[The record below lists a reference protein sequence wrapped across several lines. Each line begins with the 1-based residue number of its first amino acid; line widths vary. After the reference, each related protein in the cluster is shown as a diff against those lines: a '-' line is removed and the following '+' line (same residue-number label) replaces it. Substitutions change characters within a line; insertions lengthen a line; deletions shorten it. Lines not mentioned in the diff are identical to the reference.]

1 MTFAI
6 WAFRIILILL
16 IIRFLLNLFTRR
28 PAAQKRRSAPAPE
41 RIGGTLVRDPH
52 CGTYI
57 PQTNA
62 IAVGR
67 GTSAVY
73 FCSSGCRDAWTA
85 ARRRA

>member
-16 IIRFLLNLFTRR
+16 IIRFLLNLFSRR
-28 PAAQKRRSAPAPE
+28 PIAAGRQRSQTAPE

-52 CGTYI
+52 CGTYV

-62 IAVGR
+62 IAVRR
-67 GTSAVY
+67 GASSIY
-73 FCSSGCRDAWTA
+73 FCSAGCRDAWTSGK
-85 ARRRA
+85 RA

>member
-28 PAAQKRRSAPAPE
+28 PAARARRPARSQE
-41 RIGGTLVRDPH
+41 RLGGALVRDPH

-57 PQTNA
+57 PQTHA

-67 GTSAVY
+67 GTSTVY

-85 ARRRA
+85 RRA